1 MSVYHFAM
9 HTKKQVTEKHSDPD
23 KHAAYKITLTTA
35 KDNAKIGFENANLTL
50 TIKAESDQAL
60 QDFPRHG
67 VFQLTIKQLN
77 PNNQEESKTV
87 PTTMEIYTDGE
98 P

>member
-1 MSVYHFAM
+1 MSVYHFAL
-9 HTKKQVTEKHSDPD
+9 HTKKQVTEKPSDPH

-35 KDNAKIGFENANLTL
+35 RDNCKIGFENATVTL

-77 PNNQEESKTV
+77 PTDQAENHTV
-87 PTTMEIYTDGE
+87 PTTMEVYT
-98 P
+98 